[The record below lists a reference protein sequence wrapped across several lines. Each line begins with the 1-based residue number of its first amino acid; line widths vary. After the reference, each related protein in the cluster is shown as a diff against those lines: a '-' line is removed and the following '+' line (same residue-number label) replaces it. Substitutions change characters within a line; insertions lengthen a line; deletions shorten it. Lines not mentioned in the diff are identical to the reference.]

1 MERLFFR
8 SGDRCNLE
16 LVLDWGGLMATLNGV
31 YSASVM
37 DNRDPDGL
45 GRVLVRMSAST
56 DVVAGDIWARVR
68 LCSATR

>member
-1 MERLFFR
+1 
-8 SGDRCNLE
+8 
-16 LVLDWGGLMATLNGV
+16 MATLNGV